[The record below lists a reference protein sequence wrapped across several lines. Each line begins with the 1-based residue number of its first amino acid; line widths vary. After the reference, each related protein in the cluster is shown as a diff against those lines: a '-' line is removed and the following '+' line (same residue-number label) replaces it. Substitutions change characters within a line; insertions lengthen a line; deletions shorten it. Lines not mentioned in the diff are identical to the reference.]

1 MKRTVRGAIVA
12 ILGGAIAAAMAPACV
27 EYPQSIIVT
36 RSVEPKRQDDG
47 TCVADGGEALLN
59 GVIDLEVNRS
69 GYVASLVV
77 QNQLRAASD
86 PAKARVETG
95 GVYLL
100 GASVRLTYAN
110 GEPLDSTD
118 SGRPGNEFRTAG
130 SGYIPP
136 AGGEATITVNMIDGA
151 AIESLKKRLGNPGA
165 GDGGVGVIRP
175 DIVIAY
181 VRVQAQTLGGL
192 SLESQEFQFPITV
205 CSQCLVDFP
214 RPPISGNFCPP
225 SDKPEEDAKATPCT
239 IGQNRRVSCT
249 ACTYSDYCKFGP
261 KQP

>member
-27 EYPQSIIVT
+27 EYPQSIVVT

-47 TCVADGGEALLN
+47 TCVADTGGEALLN
-59 GVIDLEVNRS
+59 GVIDLEANRS
-69 GYVASLVV
+69 GYVGSLVV
-77 QNQLRAASD
+77 QNQLRAAAD
-86 PAKARVETG
+86 PGKARVETG
-95 GVYLL
+95 GIYLL

-110 GEPLDSTD
+110 GEALDSTD

-130 SGYIPP
+130 SGYILP
-136 AGGEATITVNMIDGA
+136 GGDATITVNMIDGA
-151 AIESLKKRLGNPGA
+151 AVESLKKRLGKPGA
-165 GDGGVGVIRP
+165 ASGEIRP

-192 SLESQEFQFPITV
+192 SVESQEFQFPITI
-205 CSQCLVDFP
+205 CSRCLVDFP
-214 RPPISGNFCPP
+214 RPPIAGEFCPP
-225 SDKPEEDAKATPCT
+225 SDKPEDEAKTTPCT

-249 ACTYSDYCKFGP
+249 TCKGYSTYCRTG
-261 KQP
+261 Q